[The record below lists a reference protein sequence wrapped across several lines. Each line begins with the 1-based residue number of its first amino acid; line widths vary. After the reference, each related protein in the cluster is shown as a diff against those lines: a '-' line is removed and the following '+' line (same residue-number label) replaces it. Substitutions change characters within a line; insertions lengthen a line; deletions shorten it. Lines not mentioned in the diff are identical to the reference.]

1 MWGPMAA
8 TAESPVK
15 AYWGLGT
22 WEGDGSNSRVASGG
36 LTGMGAADGGYS
48 RVASGM
54 GAADGGN
61 TRLSLTSCVVSA
73 VDGRTV
79 SRPLPI
85 VYMCSDRHN

>member
-1 MWGPMAA
+1 MRLMAA
-8 TAESPVK
+8 TAESPVE
-15 AYWGLGT
+15 ARLGL
-22 WEGDGSNSRVASGG
+22 EDGDGSNSRVASGG
-36 LTGMGAADGGYS
+36 MTW
-48 RVASGM
+48 M